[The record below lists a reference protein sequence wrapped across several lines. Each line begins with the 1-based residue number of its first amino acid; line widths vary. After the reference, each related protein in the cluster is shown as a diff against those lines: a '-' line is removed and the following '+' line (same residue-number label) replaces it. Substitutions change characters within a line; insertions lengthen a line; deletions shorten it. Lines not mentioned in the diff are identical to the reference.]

1 MKVLAVARVVIPPSQ
16 NGRRISGH
24 CNATLLAWIEN
35 LRNRGETWRHV
46 RRSVSYDR
54 GGSSSMIDLAV
65 FQVQALNRLPP
76 YGEPVTSFGD
86 PEHKRLDV
94 TRFGSIQ

>member
-1 MKVLAVARVVIPPSQ
+1 
-16 NGRRISGH
+16 
-24 CNATLLAWIEN
+24 
-35 LRNRGETWRHV
+35 
-46 RRSVSYDR
+46 
-54 GGSSSMIDLAV
+54 MIDLAV